1 MKDYSFAILDFLEMR
16 EEIISKT
23 EMSEDDLLVFEGT
36 NKIFA
41 FKVAELI
48 GETVK
53 N

>member
-1 MKDYSFAILDFLEMR
+1 
-16 EEIISKT
+16 
-23 EMSEDDLLVFEGT
+23 MSEDDLLVFEGT